1 MSDGASTTP
10 WLTVVTVVKDAPDDF
25 VRTVA
30 SLRDQD
36 LEAIEFLVVDSS
48 ADPVPVR
55 EALAD
60 VEHRYAWTQPRGI
73 YPAMNV
79 ALGMATGDYIYF
91 ANAGDL
97 LHDPFVLGLV
107 RARLAGTEVV
117 WAFGEVEVVQR
128 DGSRVI
134 TPRWD
139 YAREK
144 ASLFSRGHFAPHQ
157 GTFARRAAL
166 LAQGGFDP
174 AYTIVAD
181 YAAFLKLSK
190 IADPLYLEPVI
201 ATFAEGGVSTVR
213 WQESL
218 RQFHRARRSILAPT
232 GWDAVR
238 ELGGTARQA
247 VAMGLYRGVWSKVT
261 RR

>member
-1 MSDGASTTP
+1 MSDGASATP

-25 VRTVA
+25 AATVA
-30 SLRDQD
+30 SLRVQD
-36 LEAIEFLVVDSS
+36 LEAVEFLVVDSS
-48 ADPVPVR
+48 SEAEPVR
-55 EALAD
+55 DALAD
-60 VEHRYAWTQPRGI
+60 LEHQYIWTPPRGI
-73 YPAMNV
+73 YPAMNL
-79 ALGMATGDYIYF
+79 ALQMASGDYVYF

-97 LHDPFVLGLV
+97 LHDRFVLGQV
-107 RARLAGTEVV
+107 RAQLADRDVV

-128 DGSRVI
+128 DGSRVV

-139 YAREK
+139 YAQEK

-157 GTFARRAAL
+157 GTFARRTAL

-174 AYTIVAD
+174 SYTIVAD
-181 YAAFLKLSK
+181 YAAFLKLSQV
-190 IADPLYLEPVI
+190 ADPVHLEPVI
-201 ATFAEGGVSTVR
+201 ATFVEGGVSTVR

-218 RQFHRARRSILAPT
+218 RQFHRARKSILAPT
-232 GWDAVR
+232 GWDAAR

-247 VAMGLYRGVWSKVT
+247 VAMGLYRGIWSKVA